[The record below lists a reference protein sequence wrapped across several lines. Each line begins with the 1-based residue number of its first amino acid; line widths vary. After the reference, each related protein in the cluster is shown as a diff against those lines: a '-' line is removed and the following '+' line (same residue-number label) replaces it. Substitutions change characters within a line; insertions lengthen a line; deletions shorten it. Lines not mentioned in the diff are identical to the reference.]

1 MLLLNCINFFCI
13 NTKNVRINGAI
24 TGNQIRLL
32 NNEDEQVGVVTVAQ
46 ALVLA
51 QESGLDLVE
60 IAPKANPPVC
70 KIMDFGKYIYR
81 QQKLEQK
88 QKNKNPK
95 NEIKGVRLGI
105 ATSPH
110 DLEIKAAQAKK
121 FLSKGAKVKIQLMF
135 HGREISRKELG
146 RAKINEF
153 LTYLEGDCQIEQ
165 GISSQGK
172 LMSMLIK
179 PNG

>member
-1 MLLLNCINFFCI
+1 MLLLFRLNFLSIN
-13 NTKNVRINGAI
+13 KNVRINGAI
-24 TGNQIRLL
+24 TGTEIRLL
-32 NNEDEQVGVVTVAQ
+32 DNEDEQLGVVTVAQ
-46 ALVLA
+46 ALVMA
-51 QESGLDLVE
+51 QEAGLDLVE

-70 KIMDFGKYIYR
+70 KVMDFGKYIYR

-110 DLEIKAAQAKK
+110 DLEIKANQAKK
-121 FLSKGAKVKIQLMF
+121 FLSKGAKVKIMLMF

-146 RAKINEF
+146 RVKIAEF
-153 LTYLEGDCQIEQ
+153 LKYLDGECQVEQ
-165 GISSQGK
+165 GIISQGK
-172 LMSMLIK
+172 LMSMLVK
-179 PNG
+179 PNN